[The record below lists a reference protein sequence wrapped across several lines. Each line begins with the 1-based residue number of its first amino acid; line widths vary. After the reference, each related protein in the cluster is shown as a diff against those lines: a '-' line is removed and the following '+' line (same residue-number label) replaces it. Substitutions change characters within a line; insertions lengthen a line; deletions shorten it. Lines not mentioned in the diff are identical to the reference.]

1 MTDISKV
8 FNRLTTLEE
17 VLDYVAHPD
26 LLEQRVS
33 RMKECAA
40 IFPALKTF
48 LALAHSTLGEYE
60 YLCPISPQ
68 KPVSKTPN
76 RQEIGFQEFFTRYIG
91 PFGQSKPGSLANKR
105 AKLMGILDFMEPRD
119 FALIVPA
126 LEGKFAYKNEKV
138 NSLVLSLAF
147 PETFPN
153 V

>member
-1 MTDISKV
+1 MSDMSKV

-17 VLDYVAHPD
+17 VLDYVSHPD
-26 LLEQRVS
+26 LLEQRVG
-33 RMKECAA
+33 RLKECAA

-48 LALAHSTLGEYE
+48 LALSFSTLGEYE
-60 YLCPISPQ
+60 YLCPIAAQ

-76 RQEIGFQEFFTRYIG
+76 RQEIGFQEFFVRYLPAVG
-91 PFGQSKPGSLANKR
+91 MSKPGSLANKR
-105 AKLMGILDFMEPRD
+105 AKLMGILDFLEPRD